1 MPERLNRR
9 EAFLPLE
16 RRAADRA
23 ELVDDTA
30 RTVKVVWTTGAT
42 VRRYRYV
49 GWDGRVAY
57 DETLVVSEEAVNLTE
72 LRNGA
77 PVVDSH
83 RLWSADASVAT
94 IERVW
99 IEGQEGH
106 AVVRFCEPGVDEFA
120 DRLFAKIKGGQISNL
135 SVGYSVEKVREVRP
149 KEDGDVLQVIVERW
163 TPRELS
169 FVAIGADPRAQ
180 VRGATDERQYPVVIE
195 TEELKETRTMP
206 EGDNAQ
212 NQAAGAT
219 PAAVATPGSAVN
231 EQAIR
236 EVAIAEER
244 ERSAAITDLCGRL
257 GLDKSFQ
264 DDLIRKGTPLSDA
277 RVAILE
283 KRAEMDD
290 RGTGHTQVSFP
301 RGGLE
306 ANTTRI
312 EGSAEALLHRM
323 SPASFELPDRAR
335 EFRGLTLIDMAREAL
350 EAKGV
355 RTRSMSAPQ
364 VYQEAMAQPGQV
376 SLRMG
381 GMHTGSDF
389 PLILANVAGK
399 RLRAAFQTA
408 PRTFVN
414 WTRAVTAKD
423 FKPMFPTQIG
433 NFPALQAVGEGA
445 EFTSGAIAE
454 GREQYQLGTFGRI
467 VGVTRQAIIN
477 DDLRAFDRML
487 MTAGMKANDLESAI
501 VYAILTANAALADGT
516 ALFHASRN
524 NLGTQAAINDTS
536 LAEAWQLMSQQREL
550 TPAGVTGD
558 PLANNIPRF
567 IIVPTGGKTV
577 EARRVTASIT
587 PAKASDINAFANAL
601 EIVSEPRLNATS
613 ALTWYLAGDPN
624 VVDTIEVA
632 RLEGQEEPFM
642 DQRVGFNVDGME
654 FKIRHDFA
662 AKALDFRGLFRNIG
676 Q

>member
-1 MPERLNRR
+1 MPETVTRR
-9 EAFLPLE
+9 EVTLPLE
-16 RRAADRA
+16 RRDADRT
-23 ELVDDTA
+23 ELVDEAA

-49 GWDGRVAY
+49 GWDTRIPY
-57 DETLVVSEEAVNLTE
+57 DETLVVSEEAINLKE

-83 RLWSADASVAT
+83 RLWSADASIAK
-94 IERVW
+94 IERAW
-99 IEGQEGH
+99 IEGKEGH
-106 AVVRFCEPGVDEFA
+106 AIVRFCDPGVDEFA
-120 DRLFAKIKGGQISNL
+120 DRLFAKIKGGQVSNL
-135 SVGYSVEKVREVRP
+135 SVGYSVDKVREVRP
-149 KEDGDVLQVIVERW
+149 KGDEDVLQVIVERW

-180 VRGATDERQYPVVIE
+180 VRGAAEERQYPVVIE
-195 TEELKETRTMP
+195 TEEPKENRTMP
-206 EGDNAQ
+206 ESDNAQ
-212 NQAAGAT
+212 TQAVGAAPAAAAT
-219 PAAVATPGSAVN
+219 PAPNVN

-236 EVAIAEER
+236 EAAMNEELT
-244 ERSAAITDLCGRL
+244 RSTTIMDLCARL

-264 DDLIRKGTPLSDA
+264 DDLIKKRTPLDA
-277 RVAILE
+277 ARIAILE

-290 RGTGHTQVSFP
+290 RGTGHTQISFP

-312 EGSAEALLHRM
+312 EASAEALLHRM
-323 SPASFELPDRAR
+323 SPAGFQLPDRAR
-335 EFRGLTLIDMAREAL
+335 EYRGLTLIDMAREAL
-350 EAKGV
+350 DAKGV
-355 RTRSMSAPQ
+355 RTRSMSAAE

-414 WTRAVTAKD
+414 WTRSVTAKD

-445 EFTSGAIAE
+445 EFTSGSIAE

-467 VGVTRQAIIN
+467 VGLTRQAIIN
-477 DDLRAFDRML
+477 DDLRALDRML
-487 MTAGMKANDLESAI
+487 MTAGTKANDLESAI

-567 IIVPTGGKTV
+567 VIVPTGGKTV
-577 EARRVTASIT
+577 EARRVTANIT

-601 EIVSEPRLNATS
+601 EIVSEPRLNTTS

-632 RLEGQEEPFM
+632 RLEGQEEPFI